1 MKSSLTLRSLFYF
14 SCCLSLFLVF
24 GCGDTEDTKNAPI
37 ATRYT
42 FLNEPELDEE
52 EYWEQFKDEN
62 WIRLTDAEVE
72 ELMNFEIPR
81 WDFKQQTLEEFNK
94 HSHAFLFQ
102 KFGDIPS
109 VRYIV
114 EFERQRLKENSGVVI
129 LTLTLAKQIVAR
141 AEAMYFL
148 LPTEDHKRSFE
159 KLREVLKGV
168 EEQEELR
175 VMEQLRR
182 EDPKAWIK
190 RKRVFLISKHG
201 DIPEIDTIVNFLQKL
216 ELNLPRTDE
225 ECFAYLEAY
234 DDLYND
240 SDSVPVYEFY
250 ATLEAT
256 DQIRPLIGNPPK
268 RTNTL
273 EKYREA
279 RAKGISF
286 YNIDWDDD

>member
-1 MKSSLTLRSLFYF
+1 M
-14 SCCLSLFLVF
+14 FLVF

-102 KFGDIPS
+102 EFGDIPS

-114 EFERQRLKENSGVVI
+114 EFERQRENGGVVI
-129 LTLTLAKQIVAR
+129 LTLTLAKQIVAC

-148 LPTEDHKRSFE
+148 LPTEDHKRSLE

-168 EEQEELR
+168 EEQEERL
-175 VMEQLRR
+175 VLEQLRR

-216 ELNLPRTDE
+216 ELNLPITDK
-225 ECFAYLEAY
+225 ECHAYIQIYDALY
-234 DDLYND
+234 DDINTA
-240 SDSVPVYEFY
+240 SAYEFY
-250 ATLEAT
+250 ALLEALHQVRAFVA
-256 DQIRPLIGNPPK
+256 DPPSP
-268 RTNTL
+268 RL

-279 RAKGISF
+279 RAEGISF
-286 YNIDWDDD
+286 YDIDWNDN

>member
-1 MKSSLTLRSLFYF
+1 MKSSFTLRSLFYF
-14 SCCLSLFLVF
+14 SCSLGLFLVF

-37 ATRYT
+37 ATRDT
-42 FLNEPELDEE
+42 FINAPGLDEE

-62 WIRLTDAEVE
+62 WIRLTDAEVK
-72 ELMNFEIPR
+72 ELMNFEMPR

-94 HSHAFLFQ
+94 YAHAFLFQ

-114 EFERQRLKENSGVVI
+114 EFERQHPKESGEVV
-129 LTLTLAKQIVAR
+129 TLTPMLAKQNVAC

-148 LPTEDHKRSFE
+148 LPTEVHKRSLE
-159 KLREVLKGV
+159 KLQEVLKV
-168 EEQEELR
+168 IEEQEERL
-175 VMEQLRR
+175 VMDQLRR

-190 RKRVFLISKHG
+190 RKRIFLISKHG

-225 ECFAYLEAY
+225 ECFAYLEAH

-250 ATLEAT
+250 AALEAT
-256 DQIRPLIGNPPK
+256 DQIRHLIGNPPK
-268 RTNTL
+268 LTNTL

-286 YNIDWDDD
+286 YDIDWDDD